1 MDTDMGERQS
11 EGGVP
16 GRRRVHPDDSRIEAL
31 LARTMSRP
39 DTLDAEAEQ
48 RAVAAFR
55 DARDAGAHRARTRRR
70 DDWRPRESRRARRSL
85 RATLTL
91 SLAGLA
97 LGGVAFAA
105 IGSAGGSSDDGH
117 AARQRTHAPVVP
129 STTAPRTPAGSVTPV
144 RPDSA
149 KDTEAHCRAYE
160 KKLTGKGKALESTA
174 WQRLVAAAG
183 GEAKVT
189 AYCARQLG
197 QPIPGRT
204 SAEPEKSKMPKKAK
218 ETQQAQKPEKQDK

>member
-11 EGGVP
+11 DGGVP
-16 GRRRVHPDDSRIEAL
+16 GRRRVHPDDPRLQAL
-31 LARTMSRP
+31 LAGAMSRP
-39 DTLDAEAEQ
+39 DTLDAEAER

-55 DARDAGAHRARTRRR
+55 DARDAGLHRARTRRR

-105 IGSAGGSSDDGH
+105 IGSVGGSSDDGH
-117 AARQRTHAPVVP
+117 AARQRTHAPVLP
-129 STTAPRTPAGSVTPV
+129 PTTAPRTPAASVTPV
-144 RPDSA
+144 RPAPA
-149 KDTEAHCRAYE
+149 KDIEAHCRAYE

-174 WQRLVAAAG
+174 WQRLITAAG
-183 GEAKVT
+183 GEANVT

-197 QPIPGRT
+197 QATPAST
-204 SAEPEKSKMPKKAK
+204 SAEPEKTKKPKKSK
-218 ETQQAQKPEKQDK
+218 ESKKAEKAEKKDK

>member
-11 EGGVP
+11 DGGVP
-16 GRRRVHPDDSRIEAL
+16 GRRRVHPDGSDLEAL
-31 LARTMSRP
+31 LAEAMSRP
-39 DTLDAEAEQ
+39 DALDAEAEQ

-105 IGSAGGSSDDGH
+105 IGSARGSSDDGQ
-117 AARQRTHAPVVP
+117 AARQRAHAPVVP
-129 STTAPRTPAGSVTPV
+129 STTAPRTPGASVTPV
-144 RPDSA
+144 RPEPA
-149 KDTEAHCRAYE
+149 KDIQAHCRAYE
-160 KKLTGKGKALESTA
+160 KKLTGRGKALESTA
-174 WQRLVAAAG
+174 WQRLIAAAG
-183 GEAKVT
+183 GEGNVT
-189 AYCARQLG
+189 AYCAGQLG
-197 QPIPGRT
+197 QATPGSA
-204 SAEPEKSKMPKKAK
+204 SAEPEKTKKPKRAS
-218 ETQQAQKPEKQDK
+218 QKKDK